1 MAKPNLKAL
10 LEKKLS
16 ENSQR
21 HADAVQ
27 EADFDV
33 GRQHTRLHINL
44 IDPNPYQPR
53 TAFPSE
59 ELEKLALSIKESG
72 LLQPVTVR
80 QYGDRY
86 QLIAGER
93 RLRAHKLLG
102 KLSIETIIVPSTD
115 AEMATLAL
123 AENIDRA
130 DLSDFE
136 IGKALRQIENLFPNK
151 TRLAESVGINRED
164 MYRYFAYESFPENII
179 QRLSLNPRLLS
190 RSAASEI
197 KRILKD
203 VEQDLAAAAF
213 NKVWALLEQGDIE
226 QSKIGEWLQKELQAK
241 KDGIEVAPDKARL
254 LDVTFAGKKVGFFS
268 RNSRQIVLKLN
279 AVVLDE
285 NQERRLQDFVQSLI
299 NEKV

>member
-16 ENSQR
+16 ENSIR
-21 HADAVQ
+21 HAEAVQ

-33 GRQHTRLHINL
+33 GRQHTRLHIDL
-44 IDPNPYQPR
+44 IDANPYQPR
-53 TAFPSE
+53 TAFPAE

-72 LLQPVTVR
+72 LLQPITVR
-80 QYGDRY
+80 QYSDRY

-102 KLSIETIIVPSTD
+102 KQSIETIIVPSTD

-164 MYRYFAYESFPENII
+164 MYRYFAFESFPENII
-179 QRLSLNPRLLS
+179 QRLTLNPRLLS

-203 VEQDLAAAAF
+203 VDQDQAAAAL
-213 NKVWALLEQGDIE
+213 NEVWLLLEQGSIE
-226 QSKIGEWLQKELQAK
+226 QSKIGDWLQKALQAK
-241 KDGIEVAPDKARL
+241 KDGVEVAPDKARL
-254 LDVTFAGKKVGFFS
+254 LDVTFAGQKVGFFS

-279 AVVLDE
+279 SVVLDE
-285 NQERRLQDFVQSLI
+285 NQEQRLQDFVQTLI

>member
-16 ENSQR
+16 ENSIR
-21 HADAVQ
+21 HAEAVQ

-33 GRQHTRLHINL
+33 GRQHTRLHIDL
-44 IDPNPYQPR
+44 IDANPYQPR
-53 TAFPSE
+53 TAFPAE

-72 LLQPVTVR
+72 LLQPITVR
-80 QYGDRY
+80 QYSDRY

-102 KLSIETIIVPSTD
+102 KQSIETIIVPSTD

-164 MYRYFAYESFPENII
+164 MYRYFAFESFPENII
-179 QRLSLNPRLLS
+179 QRLTLNPRLLS

-203 VEQDLAAAAF
+203 VDQDQAAAAL
-213 NKVWALLEQGDIE
+213 NEVWLLLEQGSIE
-226 QSKIGEWLQKELQAK
+226 QSKIGDRLQKALQAK
-241 KDGIEVAPDKARL
+241 KYGVEVAPDKARL
-254 LDVTFAGKKVGFFS
+254 LDVTFAGQKVGFFS

-279 AVVLDE
+279 SVVLDE
-285 NQERRLQDFVQSLI
+285 NQEQRLQDFVQTLI

>member
-21 HADAVQ
+21 HAEAVQ

-33 GRQHTRLHINL
+33 GRQHTRLHIDL
-44 IDPNPYQPR
+44 VDPNPYQPR
-53 TAFPSE
+53 TAFPTE

-72 LLQPVTVR
+72 LLQPITVR
-80 QYGDRY
+80 QYADRY

-93 RLRAHKLLG
+93 RLRAHTLLG
-102 KLSIETIIVPSTD
+102 KQSIEAIIVPSTD
-115 AEMATLAL
+115 VEMATLAL

-151 TRLAESVGINRED
+151 TRLAESVGLNRED
-164 MYRYFAYESFPENII
+164 MYRYFAFESFPENIL
-179 QRLSLNPRLLS
+179 QRLNLNPGLLS

-203 VEQDLAAAAF
+203 VDSDQASVVLNE
-213 NKVWALLEQGDIE
+213 VWMLLEEGEIE
-226 QSKIGEWLQKELQAK
+226 QTKIAEWLQKKLQAK
-241 KDGIEVAPDKARL
+241 SDGVEPVPDKARL
-254 LDVTFAGKKVGFFS
+254 LDVTFEGKKVGFFS

-279 AVVLDE
+279 AIVLNE
-285 NQERRLQDFVQSLI
+285 TQEQKLQEFVQALI
-299 NEKV
+299 HEKV